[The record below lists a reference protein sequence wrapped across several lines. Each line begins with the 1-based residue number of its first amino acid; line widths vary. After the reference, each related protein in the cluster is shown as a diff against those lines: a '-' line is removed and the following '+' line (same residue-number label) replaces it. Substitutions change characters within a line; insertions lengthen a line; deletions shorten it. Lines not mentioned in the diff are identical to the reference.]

1 MKKERTTLLS
11 ERAPNR
17 NYSSTRGVEVRFTK
31 IPLIA
36 TLMAVALSL
45 LIVLPGLAQQATDI
59 TDGKQSSGG
68 LSVGVF
74 DDIADAQVVKLE
86 PSTFDF
92 RGLPADKQPAQTPHV
107 PVGSQTLADFTDD
120 APTTFVSGTTEG
132 THLLA
137 DNSYLANLTV
147 DPRNTF
153 FDGTLYVSNDP
164 VNDGDDGPGQS
175 TETGQPGA
183 GVAGLTTGAFNT
195 VLIDVTH
202 EEAMTTCV
210 REDPADAATATDK
223 ASVTATVRNNRTGGE
238 IDIQLVSSSDGTT
251 AGIRSQAFFKVV
263 QDGDTGVLRSGA
275 DGSVINGTDGQPLEV
290 EYRQFG
296 GPTWCDDDETREHDP
311 DLTNDPT
318 VDDRVDVEVE
328 TPATSAVYG
337 PIAMPGLNGQ
347 PRAGDAPPAQQEIA
361 TIFANHGDRLTVTT
375 SASSAQIEL
384 VVDGE
389 GPDFSGITPD
399 DNAVSRPSRLTF
411 GFEVRDDDSGLRHD
425 GESILTRD
433 DDYEEINPD
442 GDHQIHDEP
451 LSENPQTAVG
461 SNGKAADIDVNLWVN
476 RALHIGDTSTKDD
489 ISASGRWS
497 SASSRAGVAYAFTA
511 SGAGR
516 DELNFLYQLEA
527 TDRAGNTSM
536 TDADPDVDGTQ
547 PFVFR
552 VDDTEPA
559 LTAVRTG
566 VSWDAEKDQE
576 VAGRSYIALSFNNDP
591 LGDIDTENISVVG
604 HTIVGYI
611 HPSETPVINRGDTLA
626 TTPPTGS
633 AIPDEPTMVVPE
645 AGPAPNADDTSTNT
659 DPTGGATDPTASAVT
674 SVLTANVV
682 CELDDPDTTQVDPKA
697 KVDPA
702 FTGDPTTITIT
713 DADRLACQWV
723 DYNKRV
729 ADRTEYETEN
739 TAYVNYVKNRDQYY
753 LENPFLDLDG
763 DRQMGVDPRARIYIE
778 LAEDL
783 ASDAEPTVL
792 VVGGAVFDLAGNT
805 NESKTVSDSTTPRVE
820 DWIAPKISVTVT
832 GTANDRPVAN
842 EDGSFTLDVRSDE
855 DLGNR
860 PVVYFVS
867 VSSATVHEDDDPGE
881 KVTGFKYTIDDSN
894 RPSSPLTS
902 EEDANH
908 WSKKYNVDSA
918 TFTGFDGLVGVI
930 VVANDEADNTGATK
944 GWSPLTHRKTNPAG
958 IPAGGQKL
966 SLAKMDD
973 AGLLVEVDR
982 QFNGGVTA
990 GIGTVTPRS
999 NADGTETESANPFVK
1014 LSFSKE
1020 KGEYDS
1026 CPAMDANGDD
1036 FECKDPNPGAEFK
1049 DSHSKVTITEITLN
1063 GENAMA
1069 QLSRVSSTEFSLV
1082 LRDVEDAVY
1091 TVEYTAA
1098 DDAGNEMDNGEFE
1111 FEKVAREPYEVEV
1124 SPGWNLISLP
1134 ASPLE
1139 PAIGD
1144 VLANNQ
1150 YISPVLGYQEGDWI
1164 TAIREDDGTWRGR
1177 LTEITGGY
1185 GYWVHAR
1192 TFESIETMLAE
1203 VDPAGTLPT
1212 VPVTAGWNLLGV
1224 LDIFQNDEGVPP
1236 GASVPDPD
1244 GGDPTVGNAEADD
1257 YFNSI
1262 PWKVAYT
1269 YDTAA
1274 SLWVKTVPE
1283 DEDDM
1288 AGENGEVLN
1297 GNGYWVWS
1305 PVPTTLV
1312 P

>member
-1 MKKERTTLLS
+1 M
-11 ERAPNR
+11 
-17 NYSSTRGVEVRFTK
+17 RFTK

-74 DDIADAQVVKLE
+74 DDIADAQVIKLE
-86 PSTFDF
+86 ASTFDF
-92 RGLPADKQPAQTPHV
+92 SGLPADKQPAQTPHV
-107 PVGSQTLADFTDD
+107 PVGSQTPTDFTDD
-120 APTTFVSGTTEG
+120 ALTSFVSGATEG
-132 THLLA
+132 VHLLA

-153 FDGTLYVSNDP
+153 FRNTLYVSNDP
-164 VNDGDDGPGQS
+164 VSDGDDGPGQDA
-175 TETGQPGA
+175 TAT
-183 GVAGLTTGAFNT
+183 GVANLTTGAFNT

-202 EEAMTTCV
+202 PADALVTNTCV
-210 REDPADAATATDK
+210 RTDPADAATATDK

-238 IDIQLVSSSDGTT
+238 IVIELVSASDGTT
-251 AGIRSQAFFKVV
+251 AGARSQAFFKVV
-263 QDGDTGVLRSGA
+263 QDGDKGTLRSGA
-275 DGSVINGTDGQPLEV
+275 DGSVINGADGQPLEV

-296 GPTWCDDDETREHDP
+296 GPTWCDDDETRMFDST
-311 DLTNDPT
+311 DDNTDNPT
-318 VDDRVDVEVE
+318 PVEEE

-347 PRAGDAPPAQQEIA
+347 PLAGDAPPAQQEIA
-361 TIFANHGDRLTVTT
+361 TIFARHGDRLTVTT
-375 SASSAQIEL
+375 SANSSQLEL

-389 GPDFSGITPD
+389 GPDFSGISPD
-399 DNAVSRPSRLTF
+399 DNAVSRPSRLAF

-461 SNGKAADIDVNLWVN
+461 SNGKAADIDINVWVN
-476 RALHIGDTSTKDD
+476 RALHTGDTSTKDD

-536 TDADPDVDGTQ
+536 TDADPDDDGAQ

-576 VAGRSYIALSFNNDP
+576 VANRSYIALNFNNDP

-604 HTIVGYI
+604 HTIVGYM
-611 HPSETPVINRGDTLA
+611 HPSEKPVINRGDTLA
-626 TTPPTGS
+626 TTPPTGAS
-633 AIPDEPTMVVPE
+633 IPAKPPTVVTEPT
-645 AGPAPNADDTSTNT
+645 ALTSTN
-659 DPTGGATDPTASAVT
+659 PLSPA
-674 SVLTANVV
+674 
-682 CELDDPDTTQVDPKA
+682 DTTDIAVANAALTTSGLVCNPNDLDAVIVDPSVSPPA
-697 KVDPA
+697 DPA
-702 FTGDPTTITIT
+702 PVAV
-713 DADRLACQWV
+713 DADRVVCAWL
-723 DYNKRV
+723 DYNTKKAAYDTYV
-729 ADRTEYETEN
+729 TNN

-763 DRQMGVDPRARIYIE
+763 DRQMGVDPRGRIYIE
-778 LAEDL
+778 LAEEL

-867 VSSATVHEDDDPGE
+867 VSSATVHEDDDPGK
-881 KVTGFKYTIDDSN
+881 KVTGFKYTIADSN

-908 WSKKYNVDSA
+908 WSRKYNVDSA
-918 TFTGFDGLVGVI
+918 TFTGFDNGLVGVI

-958 IPAGGQKL
+958 IPAASQKL

-982 QFNGGVTA
+982 QFNGGVTD

-999 NADGTETESANPFVK
+999 DADGMETESSNPFVK

-1026 CPAMDANGDD
+1026 CPAVDANDND
-1036 FECKDPNPGAEFK
+1036 FECGNSNPGAEFK
-1049 DSHSKVTITEITLN
+1049 DSHSNVTITEITLN

-1069 QLSRVSSTEFSLV
+1069 QLSRVSATEFSLV

-1091 TVEYTAA
+1091 TVEYTAV

-1111 FEKVAREPYEVEV
+1111 FEKVAREPYEIEV
-1124 SPGWNLISLP
+1124 SPGWNLVSLP
-1134 ASPLE
+1134 ATPLE

-1144 VLANNQ
+1144 VLAGNQ
-1150 YISPVLGYQEGDWI
+1150 YISPVLGYQQGDWI
-1164 TAIREDDGTWRGR
+1164 TAVREDDGTWRGR
-1177 LTEITGGY
+1177 LTEIAGGY

-1192 TFESIETMLAE
+1192 TFESIETMLSE

-1236 GASVPDPD
+1236 GASVRDEEA
-1244 GGDPTVGNAEADD
+1244 GTTTVGNAEADD

-1283 DEDDM
+1283 DVDDM
-1288 AGENGEVLN
+1288 AGEVGEVLN

-1305 PVPTTLV
+1305 PTPSTLV